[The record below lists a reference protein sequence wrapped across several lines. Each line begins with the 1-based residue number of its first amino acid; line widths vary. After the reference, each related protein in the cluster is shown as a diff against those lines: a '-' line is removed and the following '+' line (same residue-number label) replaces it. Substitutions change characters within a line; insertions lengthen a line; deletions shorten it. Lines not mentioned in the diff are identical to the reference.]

1 MFVTRYPIAI
11 EPGTRRRA
19 WGVVVPDLPGCFSAA
34 DSGVDE
40 AIDKA
45 REAIAVWI
53 ESAVDAGE
61 AIPVPSSIDALR
73 KSPDYEGWIWA
84 VVDVDPAILDET
96 VERVNITL
104 PRRVLARLDAK
115 ARQAGATRSGFI
127 AQLALAAK

>member
-1 MFVTRYPIAI
+1 MRYPIAI

-19 WGVVVPDLPGCFSAA
+19 WGVVVPDLLGCFSAA

-53 ESAVDAGE
+53 EAAVDAGE